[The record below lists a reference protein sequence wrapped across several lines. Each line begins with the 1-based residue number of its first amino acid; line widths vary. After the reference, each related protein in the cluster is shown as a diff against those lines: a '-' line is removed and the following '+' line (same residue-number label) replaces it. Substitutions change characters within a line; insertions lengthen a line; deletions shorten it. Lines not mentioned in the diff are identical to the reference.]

1 MKKLMAIVAVSA
13 GLGFISGPAFAADP
27 VAEACGIS
35 GVISAFGTLSSTDGS
50 YNDGEGNSLGAI
62 AKMNNCNVFGT
73 GLNVQSDAYAE
84 YADAT
89 DGDID
94 AYDSSSFGTVSHL
107 YWRDSDRF
115 AIGVLYGSGY
125 IKESYSGEKNGIN
138 GVIGADAHLY
148 LDNITLAAQGAYWN
162 NFDMESS
169 GAYVDIDNAWEVS
182 LEGRY
187 FATENL
193 KLAARVSYDANETTT
208 CECDW
213 GAFRFGGG
221 AEYKFDSVP
230 LSLFASYTR
239 VEGEIGT
246 DFTSSDNEDS
256 NIFKFGLSLH
266 VNQNTL
272 LAEDRYGASF
282 STPYVDPWTNISNA
296 YYR

>member
-1 MKKLMAIVAVSA
+1 MKKLMTIVAICA
-13 GLGFISGPAFAADP
+13 GTGFISGSAFAAD
-27 VAEACGIS
+27 VVTEACGIS
-35 GVISAFGTLSSTDGS
+35 GVISAFGTLNSTDGS
-50 YNDGEGNSLGAI
+50 YNDGEGNSFGAVG
-62 AKMNNCNVFGT
+62 KMNMCNVFGT
-73 GLNVQSDAYAE
+73 GLNVQSDVYAE
-84 YADAT
+84 HANATGGDIEDYDAT
-89 DGDID
+89 
-94 AYDSSSFGTVSHL
+94 SFGSVSHL

-125 IKESYSGEKNGIN
+125 FKESYTDEKNGIN
-138 GVIGADAHLY
+138 GVIGADAHIY
-148 LDNITLAAQGAYWN
+148 LDNMTLAAQGAYWN
-162 NFDMESS
+162 NFDTESS
-169 GAYVDIDNAWEVS
+169 SATADIDNAWEVS

-193 KLAARVSYDANETTT
+193 KLTARISYDENETTT
-208 CECDW
+208 CTCDW
-213 GAFRFGGG
+213 AAFRFGGG

-239 VEGEIGT
+239 VEGKIGT
-246 DFTSSDNEDS
+246 DNTDPDNEDS

-272 LAEDRYGASF
+272 VAEDRNGASF